1 MITTVTLNPML
12 DKTVRLGALRRGSIH
27 RAESMTMV
35 AGGKGINVSRQLKLL
50 GEEALA
56 TGFLGGT
63 TGNMVRELMDREGLR
78 HDFVETGVPTREG
91 VTYLE
96 SDGKATAVFEPSLK
110 PPVES
115 VHALSRKIDALARK
129 SDWIVCSGSSPGGE
143 ADDVFYEAVLSAH
156 RAGCRSALDSYGV
169 SLTLGL
175 KGLPTI
181 VKMNKTEF
189 EQSFWI
195 ELKNEADIRRELAKL
210 VSAGAEF
217 CMITDG
223 SRPVYAASKTDEW
236 KITPPAVL
244 PVNAVG
250 SGDAMMAGVLYGFNQ
265 GWEFERCIR
274 FGAAAGIANA
284 LVWDVAIASIQ
295 QIMKEEQNIRVEKLA

>member
-50 GEEALA
+50 GVDTLA
-56 TGFLGGT
+56 TGFLGGA
-63 TGNMVRELMDREGLR
+63 TGSMIRELMDQEGIR
-78 HDFVETGVPTREG
+78 NDFVETGILTREG

-115 VHALSRKIDALARK
+115 VHALSRKIDACSRE
-129 SDWIVCSGSSPGGE
+129 SDWIVCSGSSPGGA
-143 ADDVFYEAVLSAH
+143 ADDVFYEAILSAQ
-156 RAGCRSALDSYGV
+156 RAGCHSALDSYGV
-169 SLTLGL
+169 AMTLGL

-181 VKMNKTEF
+181 VKLNKTEF

-195 ELKNEADIRRELAKL
+195 ELKNESDIRRELAKL
-210 VSAGAEF
+210 VSAGVEY

-223 SRPVYAASKTDEW
+223 SWPVYAASKKGEW
-236 KITPPAVL
+236 KFTPPAVL

-250 SGDAMMAGVLYGFNQ
+250 SGDAMMAGVIHGFNL
-265 GWEFERCIR
+265 GWEFDRCIR
-274 FGAAAGIANA
+274 FGAAAGVANA
-284 LVWDVAIASIQ
+284 LVWEVAVALVEK
-295 QIMKEEQNIRVEKLA
+295 IMKEEQNIRVEKLA